1 MCERGTG
8 KTGWDVA
15 EEPANPVRC
24 GRGVVGRGW
33 DVGEGWWGGVG
44 CGRGMMKKGW
54 DVAEGGG
61 VADAG
66 RMSLGENSDPRQ
78 VCGGWIRR

>member
-1 MCERGTG
+1 M
-8 KTGWDVA
+8 
-15 EEPANPVRC
+15 
-24 GRGVVGRGW
+24 
-33 DVGEGWWGGVG
+33 
-44 CGRGMMKKGW
+44 GW